1 MPRKRVLEAALPQ
14 DRAAQRRRLGSL
26 RELTVQPATKKRYS
40 AAVEGFFS
48 YLRKAQTSLPHRK
61 SELDP
66 IVSDYIEFLW
76 STGAGR
82 ALAADTL
89 AGLQDIQPNLRGNL
103 PGSWHLLKTWSINEI
118 PARAPPCPE
127 HVVHAMAGWAFFKG
141 WYAFGVSLML
151 GFYSMLRTGELH
163 GLRSSHLLC
172 GRHDKQIVI
181 SLGLTKGGKR
191 HGAAESVILGFEPAV
206 SLVKRWKSLVDPVT
220 PLVKSTAKWRK
231 LFNECLDAL
240 NLTTFKFRPYS
251 LRRGGATYWFSKHQ
265 SLDRLLVQ
273 GRWASQK
280 TARIYINEGLS
291 MLTSMQ
297 LPKTHPNLKPYLT
310 VYANT
315 LRDLNFFTL
324 EPPVNTV
331 SKGGR
336 GRKKRLRTLRKPKK
350 AFCSVR
356 DGL

>member
-1 MPRKRVLEAALPQ
+1 MSTRIKILLIAHPDGDSGSSLSIAMPRKRVLEAALPQ

-103 PGSWHLLKTWSINEI
+103 PGSWRLLKTWSINEI

-172 GRHDKQIVI
+172 GRHDK
-181 SLGLTKGGKR
+181 GLPK
-191 HGAAESVILGFEPAV
+191 E
-206 SLVKRWKSLVDPVT
+206 
-220 PLVKSTAKWRK
+220 
-231 LFNECLDAL
+231 
-240 NLTTFKFRPYS
+240 
-251 LRRGGATYWFSKHQ
+251 
-265 SLDRLLVQ
+265 
-273 GRWASQK
+273 GRD
-280 TARIYINEGLS
+280 TARPKVLSSGLS
-291 MLTSMQ
+291 LLS
-297 LPKTHPNLKPYLT
+297 HW
-310 VYANT
+310 
-315 LRDLNFFTL
+315 
-324 EPPVNTV
+324 
-331 SKGGR
+331 
-336 GRKKRLRTLRKPKK
+336 
-350 AFCSVR
+350 
-356 DGL
+356 

>member
-103 PGSWHLLKTWSINEI
+103 PGSWRLLKTWSINEI

-127 HVVHAMAGWAFFKG
+127 HVSTLWRDGPFSKAGTH
-141 WYAFGVSLML
+141 L
-151 GFYSMLRTGELH
+151 GFL
-163 GLRSSHLLC
+163 
-172 GRHDKQIVI
+172 
-181 SLGLTKGGKR
+181 
-191 HGAAESVILGFEPAV
+191 
-206 SLVKRWKSLVDPVT
+206 
-220 PLVKSTAKWRK
+220 
-231 LFNECLDAL
+231 
-240 NLTTFKFRPYS
+240 
-251 LRRGGATYWFSKHQ
+251 
-265 SLDRLLVQ
+265 
-273 GRWASQK
+273 
-280 TARIYINEGLS
+280 
-291 MLTSMQ
+291 
-297 LPKTHPNLKPYLT
+297 
-310 VYANT
+310 
-315 LRDLNFFTL
+315 
-324 EPPVNTV
+324 
-331 SKGGR
+331 
-336 GRKKRLRTLRKPKK
+336 
-350 AFCSVR
+350 
-356 DGL
+356 